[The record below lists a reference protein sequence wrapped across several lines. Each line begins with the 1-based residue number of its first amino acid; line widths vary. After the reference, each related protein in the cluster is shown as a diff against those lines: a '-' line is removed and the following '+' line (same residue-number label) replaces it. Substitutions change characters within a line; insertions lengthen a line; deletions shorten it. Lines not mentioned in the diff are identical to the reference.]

1 MSSKELLYVE
11 DFLGHE
17 EYFLQHIGETREFID
32 YEKLEKLINKLE
44 KKNQDLVSKFF
55 GLL

>member
-1 MSSKELLYVE
+1 MSSKELLYIE

-17 EYFLQHIGETREFID
+17 EYVLKHLCETKESVD
-32 YEKLEKLINKLE
+32 NEKLEKFIMKLE
-44 KKNQDLVSKFF
+44 KTNRDLVSKFY

>member
-1 MSSKELLYVE
+1 MSSKELLYIE

-17 EYFLQHIGETREFID
+17 EYVLQHLCETKETVD
-32 YEKLEKLINKLE
+32 NEKLEKFIGKLE
-44 KKNQDLVSKFF
+44 KTNRDLISKFY

>member
-1 MSSKELLYVE
+1 MSSKELLYIE

-17 EYFLQHIGETREFID
+17 EYFLKHISETKESID
-32 YEKLEKLINKLE
+32 HEKIEKYLTKLEKTNR
-44 KKNQDLVSKFF
+44 DLVSKFY

>member
-1 MSSKELLYVE
+1 MSSKELLYIE

-17 EYFLQHIGETREFID
+17 DYFMNHLCETRECLDNERLDKFLH
-32 YEKLEKLINKLE
+32 KLEKT
-44 KKNQDLVSKFF
+44 NQDLIQKFY

>member
-1 MSSKELLYVE
+1 MSSKELLYIE

-17 EYFLQHIGETREFID
+17 EYFLKHISETKENIDREKIEK
-32 YEKLEKLINKLE
+32 YLTKLEKTNR
-44 KKNQDLVSKFF
+44 DLASKFY

>member
-1 MSSKELLYVE
+1 MSAKELLYIE

-17 EYFLQHIGETREFID
+17 EYFLKHLCDTKENIDDEKLVKFIT
-32 YEKLEKLINKLE
+32 KLEKGNR
-44 KKNQDLVSKFF
+44 DLVEKFY

>member
-1 MSSKELLYVE
+1 MTSKELLYIE

-17 EYFLQHIGETREFID
+17 EYFLEHLCNTKDCID
-32 YEKLEKLINKLE
+32 EEKLCKFITKLE
-44 KKNQDLVSKFF
+44 KKNQELVEKFY